1 MKALVL
7 KEYNMLVF
15 EEIPDPEPG
24 PDEVLIRVKA
34 CGICGSDVHGLD
46 GSTGRRIPPLV
57 MGHEASG
64 VVAGTGKKVRDLE
77 IGERVTF
84 DSTIYCG
91 KCSFCRQ
98 GQVNL
103 CDNRQVIGVACDEY
117 RRDGA
122 YAEYVAVPR
131 RCIYPIPGSLSF
143 EQAVTVEPLS
153 VALHAVGRSGAGS
166 GHRAVVIGAGMIGL
180 LAVQVL
186 KARGLSFICAVDLDR
201 ERLELALS
209 LGADDVL
216 SSRDCD
222 IPAEILKRTGD
233 LGVDVVIEAVG
244 LSSTFSTALA
254 CVRKGGAVSLVGN
267 LTQSIE
273 LPLQKVVARELTL
286 YGSCASAGE
295 YPQCLEMLTTG
306 AVKVDKLLSASAP
319 LAEGPSWFARLYR
332 GEKGLVKVCLLP

>member
-1 MKALVL
+1 
-7 KEYNMLVF
+7 
-15 EEIPDPEPG
+15 
-24 PDEVLIRVKA
+24 
-34 CGICGSDVHGLD
+34 
-46 GSTGRRIPPLV
+46 
-57 MGHEASG
+57 
-64 VVAGTGKKVRDLE
+64 
-77 IGERVTF
+77 
-84 DSTIYCG
+84 
-91 KCSFCRQ
+91 
-98 GQVNL
+98 
-103 CDNRQVIGVACDEY
+103 
-117 RRDGA
+117 
-122 YAEYVAVPR
+122 
-131 RCIYPIPGSLSF
+131 
-143 EQAVTVEPLS
+143 
-153 VALHAVGRSGAGS
+153 
-166 GHRAVVIGAGMIGL
+166 MIGL

-222 IPAEILKRTGD
+222 IPAEILKRTGG

-244 LSSTFSTALA
+244 LFSTVSTALA